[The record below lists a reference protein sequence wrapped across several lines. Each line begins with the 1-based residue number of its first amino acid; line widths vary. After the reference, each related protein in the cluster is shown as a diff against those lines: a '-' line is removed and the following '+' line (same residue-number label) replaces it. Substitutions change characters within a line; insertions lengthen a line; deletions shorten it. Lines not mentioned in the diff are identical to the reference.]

1 MFLKEHNLIYIELW
15 FINTITIYSHGF
27 TNFYFILISLDANL
41 KSFFQQDVSIMIF
54 TCEVNVVAPRKILV
68 PITPSAMPIKYW
80 PIYALLKMSFR
91 ANITFYNCNRIQ
103 KILYDV
109 YDIGS
114 LFWHDCK
121 IVDWN

>member
-1 MFLKEHNLIYIELW
+1 
-15 FINTITIYSHGF
+15 
-27 TNFYFILISLDANL
+27 
-41 KSFFQQDVSIMIF
+41 MIF
-54 TCEVNVVAPRKILV
+54 TCEADVVARQKILV

-80 PIYALLKMSFR
+80 PIYALLKMSFH

-121 IVDWN
+121 IVDWDVKHQHKQTNNQTLISVVYNHLH